1 MNLKRVRRDIENARQ
16 HFDYVEAHPTENG
29 GLTARV
35 ALQTSRRLYTLEVIF
50 LETYPHTM
58 PRVFVRRPDLEYSP
72 HQFRHKNQ
80 ICYLHSSFWN
90 PGCHDLCFVIA
101 RAAKW
106 LAKYE
111 VYLAKG
117 RWPGAGIDH

>member
-1 MNLKRVRRDIENARQ
+1 MNLRRVRLDIGKAQ
-16 HFDYVEAHPTENG
+16 QYFDYVEAHPTESG
-29 GLTARV
+29 GLMALV
-35 ALQTSRRLYTLEVIF
+35 ALQTSRRIYVLEVIF
-50 LETYPHTM
+50 LETYPNTM
-58 PRVFVRRPDLEYSP
+58 PRVFVRKPALEYSP
-72 HQFRHKNQ
+72 HQFPHNQ

-90 PGCHDLCFVIA
+90 PGRQDLCFVIA

-111 VYLAKG
+111 VYREKG